1 VIIMRGGEEAA
12 HPAEAITA
20 GAHLTDEARS
30 AALERQCHRCARCNA
45 PLTAG
50 STHFDI
56 RPPVICGGSPLP
68 GNLEALC
75 PFCHQNFMRRVR
87 VRLAG
92 HRNK

>member
-1 VIIMRGGEEAA
+1 MTTEQRREAA
-12 HPAEAITA
+12 VPAG

-30 AALERQCHRCARCNA
+30 AVLERQCHRCAGCNA

-50 STHFDI
+50 STHFDL
-56 RPPVICGGSPLP
+56 RPPAICGGARTP

-87 VRLAG
+87 VQLAG